1 MKLNIYPRSYMFRLI
16 PESFRLKRSFS
27 NNLARTLLFEH
38 SCSNNLESFKM
49 ASACAAVIPDVLYS
63 NKRTGQDDTGINP
76 DVILHL
82 VELKHST
89 DSIMS
94 AMSHATANDPC
105 TITRAELVDNIDRF
119 VKKARSDDM
128 FFDDFCVLCFHFC
141 AHFNSVFGE
150 PIYGFKL
157 TCIAFNALNGDAIQC
172 NIFDFLDRM
181 EKASQLPDKRL
192 SRQNIFDAHE
202 AGGSNSEDLY
212 SLCIV
217 AMGFGFLVG
226 DQITIARREGH
237 IIDGISSVGSH
248 RTMGGVLSFVV
259 AVGLLCAKYK

>member
-1 MKLNIYPRSYMFRLI
+1 
-16 PESFRLKRSFS
+16 
-27 NNLARTLLFEH
+27 
-38 SCSNNLESFKM
+38 M
-49 ASACAAVIPDVLYS
+49 ASACATIVPDFLYS
-63 NKRTGQDDTGINP
+63 VKRTGQGDTGINP

-105 TITRAELVDNIDRF
+105 TFSRAELVDNIDRF
-119 VKKARSDDM
+119 VKKARTDDM
-128 FFDDFCVLCFHFC
+128 FFDDFCVLCFLFC
-141 AHFNSVFGE
+141 NYCNSVFGE

-157 TCIAFNALNGDAIQC
+157 LVIASDIFTGNAIQC
-172 NIFDFLDRM
+172 NIYDFLDRM
-181 EKASQLPDKRL
+181 EEASQLPDKRL
-192 SRQNIFDAHE
+192 CRHNIFDAHK
-202 AGGSNSEDLY
+202 AGGFNSEDLY
-212 SLCIV
+212 SMCIV